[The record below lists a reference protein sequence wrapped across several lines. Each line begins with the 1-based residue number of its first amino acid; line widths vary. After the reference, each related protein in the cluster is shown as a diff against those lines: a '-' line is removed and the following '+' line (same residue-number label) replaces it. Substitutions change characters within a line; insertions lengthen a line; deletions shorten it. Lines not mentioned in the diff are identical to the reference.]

1 MIDAFLIPRAHEV
14 ALWLNRVQRAI
25 LNRVRFVALDA
36 TAQAAVNI
44 DRPGDAFGR
53 SAIIAETSIAETR
66 AFSSLARFV
75 ALDATAQAAVN
86 IDRPGPECVVLIL
99 FCYNKM
105 IHRFIS
111 SAGNRSV

>member
-1 MIDAFLIPRAHEV
+1 MA
-14 ALWLNRVQRAI
+14 
-25 LNRVRFVALDA
+25 RFVALDA

-44 DRPGDAFGR
+44 ERPGDAFGR
-53 SAIIAETSIAETR
+53 SAIIAETR

>member
-53 SAIIAETSIAETR
+53 SAIIAETR
-66 AFSSLARFV
+66 AHS
-75 ALDATAQAAVN
+75 AAWPVLSRLMQLLRQLSTL
-86 IDRPGPECVVLIL
+86 IGPVLNVS
-99 FCYNKM
+99 Y
-105 IHRFIS
+105 
-111 SAGNRSV
+111 